1 MPMIIQHID
10 AIARKKGSDVLFVSF
25 SEMTIE
31 NHNYKEL
38 TERNELIQW
47 LNYNNISFGYDTT
60 NKDNMDKYFCKYKEY
75 FDSFG
80 FRN

>member
-1 MPMIIQHID
+1 MIIQHID

-47 LNYNNISFGYDTT
+47 LNYNNISFE
-60 NKDNMDKYFCKYKEY
+60 FC
-75 FDSFG
+75 
-80 FRN
+80 